1 MAVFRGLDHD
11 ADEAWGQIK
20 GDVDY
25 KGVAAQ
31 VFLATDTSK
40 LMAEAGMTAPKTT
53 SKNLVVMGKTFDP
66 GKPEEYIKSFKI
78 KKAV

>member
-1 MAVFRGLDHD
+1 
-11 ADEAWGQIK
+11 
-20 GDVDY
+20 
-25 KGVAAQ
+25 
-31 VFLATDTSK
+31 
-40 LMAEAGMTAPKTT
+40 MAEAGMTAPKTT